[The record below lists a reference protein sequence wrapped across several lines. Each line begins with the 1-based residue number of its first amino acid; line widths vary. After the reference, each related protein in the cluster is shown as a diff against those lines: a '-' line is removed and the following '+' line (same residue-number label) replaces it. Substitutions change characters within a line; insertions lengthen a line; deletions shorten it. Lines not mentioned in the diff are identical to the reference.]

1 MQADQTKTGGTDD
14 GHLKTE
20 GWRVQDGCTHVSE
33 EMAQEIYETI
43 LSMQQETYEGIQ
55 KVENSRIVFLEED
68 TKEHEVTVRAVFEA
82 DWTGIRKPKDH
93 PMVQGMYEAKKGL
106 ATEEEKKA
114 ADEYI
119 KGWMLELEPMY
130 QKTQRMTWQI
140 AVRFQ
145 ETDQQGYR
153 LFYPY
158 VQESEETLMP
168 LDQYVREYCREDAKE
183 SRKMGRKMLDE
194 NV

>member
-1 MQADQTKTGGTDD
+1 
-14 GHLKTE
+14 
-20 GWRVQDGCTHVSE
+20 
-33 EMAQEIYETI
+33 
-43 LSMQQETYEGIQ
+43 
-55 KVENSRIVFLEED
+55 
-68 TKEHEVTVRAVFEA
+68 
-82 DWTGIRKPKDH
+82 
-93 PMVQGMYEAKKGL
+93 
-106 ATEEEKKA
+106 
-114 ADEYI
+114 
-119 KGWMLELEPMY
+119 MY

-158 VQESEETLMP
+158 VQESEEKLMP
-168 LDQYVREYCREDAKE
+168 LDQYVREYCREDSKE